1 MLLGIETAALRIWL
15 VRRLGLP
22 TLPCSTALG
31 PWCNGQDMVNPAMD
45 ATSAVPDCL
54 QDVFVGE
61 VKNALNPL
69 SPSLGTLGDATAETL
84 STWFYNQAVKH
95 VSSRLLTYPMKS
107 SIVRKLLGRSKT
119 AAKAGFLLQVDLA
132 LLQGVIVEA
141 NKAWKGEC
149 KPGRFIF

>member
-1 MLLGIETAALRIWL
+1 
-15 VRRLGLP
+15 
-22 TLPCSTALG
+22 
-31 PWCNGQDMVNPAMD
+31 
-45 ATSAVPDCL
+45 
-54 QDVFVGE
+54 
-61 VKNALNPL
+61 
-69 SPSLGTLGDATAETL
+69 
-84 STWFYNQAVKH
+84 
-95 VSSRLLTYPMKS
+95 MKS